1 MIDSLKVLIR
11 PPEAYYVAAEVAVI
25 TAIALAIFTSPP
37 VMAAVLIVGALLTA
51 IPLTLALRAK
61 RIEQETL
68 REKELKGLNLDFYD
82 KRFHDED
89 HPSYD
94 KYQKLKSRLWDVGYN
109 VEETLQKIR
118 ALKW

>member
-1 MIDSLKVLIR
+1 MIDSLKVLVR

-25 TAIALAIFTSPP
+25 TALALLILSSPP
-37 VMAAVLIVGALLTA
+37 VMAAVLIVGVLLSA

-68 REKELKGLNLDFYD
+68 RENELKGVYLDYYD
-82 KRFHDED
+82 KRFHED

-94 KYQKLKSRLWDVGYN
+94 KYQKLRSRLWDVGYPL
-109 VEETLQKIR
+109 EETFQKIR
-118 ALKW
+118 SLT